1 MPVKIRPI
9 PMKPS
14 LLQLNG
20 ISQRQITEHF
30 DILYKGYVNKTNEIT
45 ERLLGARR
53 EEGNPTY
60 SYFRELKLEETYAKD
75 GVILHELYFLNLGAN
90 GQPCSPLLDAITRTF
105 GSYGEWEEDFKA
117 TGLSAR
123 GWAILTFDSR
133 DGALHNYL
141 LDAHN
146 LGVVANS
153 IPILVLDVYEHAY
166 FIDYG
171 AHRKSYIDA
180 FMLNIDWDVV
190 NRRFQGTNWRM

>member
-1 MPVKIRPI
+1 
-9 PMKPS
+9 MKPS

-53 EEGNPTY
+53 EEADPTY

-75 GVILHELYFLNLGAN
+75 GVILHELYFLNLGDN
-90 GQPCSPLLDAITRTF
+90 GQPCSPLLDAITRAF

-123 GWAILTFDSR
+123 GWAILTFDPR

-171 AHRKSYIDA
+171 AHRKPYIDA

-190 NRRFQGTNWRM
+190 NRRFHGVMEWRI